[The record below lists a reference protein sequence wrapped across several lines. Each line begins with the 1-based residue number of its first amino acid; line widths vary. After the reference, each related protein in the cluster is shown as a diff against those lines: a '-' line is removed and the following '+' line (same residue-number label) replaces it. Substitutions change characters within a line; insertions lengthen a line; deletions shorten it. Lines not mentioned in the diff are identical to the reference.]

1 MNDPAFQ
8 LAGLLPLSLLIPS
21 SVDSHDRQLS
31 RSERGFLKQGEQVYY
46 DVSFDQIRSRNSY
59 DEKFFLLAVR

>member
-46 DVSFDQIRSRNSY
+46 DVSFDQIRSRN
-59 DEKFFLLAVR
+59 